1 MGPTKPT
8 GMEKNMNFNQWIG
21 MILLFSAGFQFCMAG
36 LLMIAWNYVTMT
48 ILASKIP
55 EWANPLWLILM
66 WGWPLAQAY
75 WGKQLIEE
83 KPKC

>member
-21 MILLFSAGFQFCMAG
+21 MILLFSAGFQFCM
-36 LLMIAWNYVTMT
+36 VTMT

-66 WGWPLAQAY
+66 WGWPLAQAA
-75 WGKQLIEE
+75 WGKQLLEE